1 MTTLRKAI
9 ILAVFFAVIS
19 AGAALS
25 YAAPW
30 TDISW
35 RQALLWTG
43 SFCCLGFLLG
53 GIYAFDPDSDLK
65 IKSSAIGRMSFGVI
79 ASLILSALWRWPLE
93 GVALAGLI
101 GAVLGYLGMMWA
113 KFADF

>member
-9 ILAVFFAVIS
+9 ILAIFFAVTS
-19 AGAALS
+19 VGAALS

-35 RQALLWTG
+35 RQASLLAG
-43 SFCCLGFLLG
+43 SFSCLGFLLG
-53 GIYAFDPDSDLK
+53 GIYAFDPDSDLM
-65 IKSSAIGRMSFGVI
+65 IKSSAVGRMSFGVI
-79 ASLILSALWRWPLE
+79 ASLILSALWGWPLE
-93 GVALAGLI
+93 GAALASLI
-101 GAVLGYLGMMWA
+101 GAALGYLGMMWA